1 MRNLFF
7 KIFAIFWLA
16 QSLIFVI
23 STALILRHRFP
34 HPDALRASVSASLHS
49 DAASAVNAFE
59 SGGCNALRTY
69 AEGRQAS
76 IDLEDA
82 SGRLLCAPA
91 GTLAPPDGGTVFGD
105 IGGRQIGNR
114 YIWSVPF
121 SSPRGT
127 RYIFRSAIQHVP
139 DEHTWYQDLLHFAF
153 PQLPV
158 AIAVGGLTTFVL
170 VMIFTRPLGRLR
182 KAARALA
189 QGNLATRVEV
199 NGSGDSLLGG
209 DEFHALAHDF
219 NHMAERLQSLVD
231 AQKLLLRDV
240 SHELRSPLARL
251 SVALEL
257 ARDDA
262 SAKMIDHIDR
272 IEREAGRLNQLIG
285 QLLTLSSMEAVEGVG
300 SFERVSLNQ
309 VVEQIIPDAAYEAQ
323 QRQSSVTFHGD
334 EDVFVEGKRDLL
346 YRAIENIVRNAIR
359 FTEPGTEV
367 AICLSKSREN
377 GHAFA
382 TLDVSDHG
390 PGIPETEIDAIFRP
404 FYRVDP
410 ARSSHTGGFGVGLAI
425 AERSVKLH
433 HGEVKAFNRD
443 NGGTTVRLRF
453 PMI

>member
-1 MRNLFF
+1 MRSLFL

-34 HPDALRASVSASLHS
+34 HPDALRASVTANLHS
-49 DAASAVNAFE
+49 EATAAVKAFE
-59 SGGCNALRTY
+59 SGGCDGMRAY
-69 AEGRQAS
+69 AGERQQT
-76 IDLEDA
+76 IDLEDG
-82 SGRLLCAPA
+82 SGHLLCAPS
-91 GTLAPPDGGTVFGD
+91 GSLAPPDAGTVFGD
-105 IGGRQIGNR
+105 IGGRQIGDR
-114 YIWSVPF
+114 YVWSVPF
-121 SSPRGT
+121 TSARGT
-127 RYIFRSAIQHVP
+127 RYVFRSGIHHIP
-139 DEHTWYQDLLHFAF
+139 EEHTWYQDLLHFAF

-189 QGNLATRVEV
+189 QGDLATRVKV
-199 NGSGDSLLGG
+199 NGAKDSLLGG

-300 SFERVSLNQ
+300 SFERVSLNE
-309 VVEQIIPDAAYEAQ
+309 VIEQIIPDAAYEAQ
-323 QRQSSVTFHGD
+323 QRQSSVTFHGAT
-334 EDVFVEGKRDLL
+334 DVIVEGKRDLL

-367 AICLSKSREN
+367 AICLSKSQEG

-382 TLDVSDHG
+382 TLDVSDRG
-390 PGIPETEIDAIFRP
+390 PGIPEAEIDAIFRP

-410 ARSSHTGGFGVGLAI
+410 ARSAHTGGFGVGLAI

-433 HGEVKAFNRD
+433 HGEVKAFNREA
-443 NGGTTVRLRF
+443 GGTTVRLRF